1 MKILTLQNNDIS
13 PSGLIGRAIV
23 AAGGREE
30 IVFPERG
37 HPVPAT
43 DDGYDGLLIL
53 GGTQFVADDAAHP
66 YLAAELAAVRAFAAA
81 GKPVLGICLGAQ
93 IVARAFGG
101 AVRHHHTPEIG
112 FTEIAG
118 TTAAEADPLFAG
130 LLPLPRL
137 MHWHYDTF
145 DLPDGATLLATN
157 PCCAHQAFTVAE
169 GVYGLQFHLEVTE
182 AIVRGWIAS
191 FAGKAPPFAAD
202 AERQIGAYLAAA
214 TDFTTEVGRRWMGMV
229 AARAGQTALAAA

>member
-1 MKILTLQNNDIS
+1 MRILTLQNNNIS

-23 AAGGREE
+23 SAGGREE
-30 IVFPERG
+30 IVFPELG
-37 HPVPAT
+37 QAVPAN
-43 DDGYDGLLIL
+43 DEGFDGLLIL
-53 GGTQFVADDAAHP
+53 GGTQFVADDTAHP
-66 YLAAELAAVRAFAAA
+66 YLGAELAAVRAFATA

-112 FTEIAG
+112 FTEIGA
-118 TTAAEADPLFAG
+118 TAAAETDPLLAG
-130 LLPLPRL
+130 LTPLPRL

-157 PCCAHQAFTVAE
+157 TVCTNQAFTVGA

-182 AIVRGWIAS
+182 AIVRGWLAS
-191 FAGKAPPFAAD
+191 FAGRAPPFAAD
-202 AERQIGAYLAAA
+202 AERQIEAYLAAA
-214 TDFTTEVGRRWMGMV
+214 TAFTGEVGRRWITMV
-229 AARAGQTALAAA
+229 ARRASQTALAAE